1 MLCRQV
7 QRSLSLAIGGE
18 LDEPALSGV
27 IIGEVRPAPNAGHLV
42 VELILPADFELSM
55 PELLARLDVVAPRL
69 RHLVAQ
75 SISRKRAPE
84 LSFIPVASGGGAS

>member
-7 QRSLSLAIGGE
+7 QRSLSLAIGE
-18 LDEPALSGV
+18 LDEPALSGLS
-27 IIGEVRPAPNAGHLV
+27 IGEVTPAPNAGHLL
-42 VELILPADFELSM
+42 VELIVPADLDL
-55 PELLARLDVVAPRL
+55 PVPALLERMTIVGPRL

-84 LSFIPVASGGGAS
+84 LSFIPVAAGGGAS